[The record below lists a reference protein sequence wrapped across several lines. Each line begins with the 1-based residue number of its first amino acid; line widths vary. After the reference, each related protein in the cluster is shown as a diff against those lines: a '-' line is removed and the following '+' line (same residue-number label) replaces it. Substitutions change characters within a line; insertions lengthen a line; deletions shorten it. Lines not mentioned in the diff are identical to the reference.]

1 MTRSNYATTS
11 DLAALAHRLDA
22 LETSLIKTGALLPTD
37 LERYL
42 KSTRDQMA
50 TLQPTPTYGAVIPP
64 KEAPPLTEEETV
76 DDTEGAALTLE
87 HLAFGSSRVDGG
99 HSLPHFGA
107 RYPSTVGRSAPNHSY
122 HLAKSAINYSPIGMM
137 ISPGA
142 HDVTIRHGGKAGAKS
157 SPLSNEER
165 NKYADQLL
173 DLLGPLDVFDLF
185 YRKTDVMARALTRI
199 LPSKARGEILVKAV
213 SSLVSH

>member
-1 MTRSNYATTS
+1 
-11 DLAALAHRLDA
+11 
-22 LETSLIKTGALLPTD
+22 
-37 LERYL
+37 
-42 KSTRDQMA
+42 MA
-50 TLQPTPTYGAVIPP
+50 TLQPTPTYGVPVIP

-87 HLAFGSSRVDGG
+87 HLAFGRSRVDGG

-122 HLAKSAINYSPIGMM
+122 HLAKSANNHSPAVGMM

-142 HDVTIRHGGKAGAKS
+142 HDVTIRHGGKSSGAKS

-165 NKYADQLL
+165 NKYAEQLL
-173 DLLGPLDVFDLF
+173 DLLGPMDVFDMF
-185 YRKTDVMARALTRI
+185 YRKTEVMVRAVTKV
-199 LPSKARGEILVKAV
+199 LPSKERGEILVKAV
-213 SSLVSH
+213 SSRDRYAQRG